1 MHSEHGFLRK
11 LMVMS
16 GLAAGFLCLSLGAAT
31 IYQQTNLTSDGA
43 VAAANTDAHLKNSWG
58 MSFGPTTPFWISDQV
73 TGVSTLYNAAG
84 APLPLVVTTPAS
96 PTGQVF
102 NSTTSFSLGSSGKAL
117 FIFDSLSGN
126 IAAWNSGQGS
136 TAVTK
141 FSATDGSV
149 FTGLALGTN
158 GSADFL
164 YAANFSKGRIDVFDT
179 NFAPATLSGSFTDPN
194 LPAGYSPYNIQA
206 INGKLYVEYDTVDPT
221 THRPTMTPNSGIVD
235 VFNTDG
241 TLSQRLVTNAHL
253 NSPWGITQAPA
264 GFGTFG
270 GDILVGNFGD
280 GTISAFNASGTFQ
293 GVLSDGS
300 GNPIV
305 NSGLWALNFRASGS
319 GFDPNALFFSAGING
334 EADGLFGEITPAP
347 EPSTL
352 ALFAMGIAG
361 ITLARRRRDAK

>member
-1 MHSEHGFLRK
+1 MHSKHELLGKRI
-11 LMVMS
+11 VMS
-16 GLAAGFLCLSLGAAT
+16 GLAAGLLCSSLGATT
-31 IYQQTNLTSDGA
+31 IYVQTNLTSDGA

-73 TGVSTLYNAAG
+73 TGVSTLYNGAG
-84 APLPLVVTTPAS
+84 AAVPLVVTTPPS

-126 IAAWNSGQGS
+126 IAAWNSGQGT

-149 FTGLALGTN
+149 FTGLALGTS

-164 YAANFSKGRIDVFDT
+164 YAANFSKGRIDVFNT
-179 NFAPATLSGSFTDPN
+179 NFAPATLSGNFSDPN

-206 INGKLYVEYDTVDPT
+206 INGKLYVEYDTVNQT
-221 THRPTMTPNSGIVD
+221 THKPTNTPNSGIVD

-241 TLSQRLVTNAHL
+241 TFNERLVTNTHL

-280 GTISAFNASGTFQ
+280 GTISAFDPSGAFQ

-300 GNPIV
+300 GNAIV

-319 GFDPNALFFSAGING
+319 GFDPNALFFTAGING
-334 EADGLFGEITPAP
+334 EADGLFGEIAPAP

-352 ALFAMGIAG
+352 ALFALGIAG
-361 ITLARRRRDAK
+361 LTSARRRGHAR